1 MSGTVRI
8 SSVNIGRAETLSYR
22 LRSRVTGIL
31 KRPVD
36 HPVMI
41 TEDGLA
47 GDEILNQKHHGGK
60 DQAVYAYSADDYAW
74 WAAQTGRSFEPGLFG
89 ENLTVE
95 RLPSDLCVGDRLII
109 NDVVLEATAARIPC
123 ATLAARLRDS
133 GFGMTFRKA
142 ERPGIYFRVLDSG
155 TVRAGDEGT
164 LLDSG
169 AGNVTVRE
177 LFRFSYEKRHDAAQL
192 RRMLE
197 APLAERLR
205 IKVEAALAAM

>member
-197 APLAERLR
+197 APLAERVR